1 MTDFNTDYN
10 NTELLDQEL
19 SFDQLQDINGGVFPL
34 FFAGA
39 AIAKLFAAGK
49 VAAAGAIAGA
59 SKVTAAQVG
68 AAALTGAVSGA
79 ASYGMGKA
87 LGADMDNDYGPEVAL
102 ALAPITNQPI
112 NPAKCGVFNPLLGSI

>member
-1 MTDFNTDYN
+1 MTTFNTDYN

-39 AIAKLFAAGK
+39 AIAKLFTAGK

-59 SKVTAAQVG
+59 KAVTAGQVG
-68 AAALTGAVSGA
+68 AAAVTGAVYGA
-79 ASYGMGKA
+79 ASAGMSKA
-87 LGADMDNDYGPEVAL
+87 LGADMDNDYGPEVTL
-102 ALAPITNQPI
+102 A
-112 NPAKCGVFNPLLGSI
+112 